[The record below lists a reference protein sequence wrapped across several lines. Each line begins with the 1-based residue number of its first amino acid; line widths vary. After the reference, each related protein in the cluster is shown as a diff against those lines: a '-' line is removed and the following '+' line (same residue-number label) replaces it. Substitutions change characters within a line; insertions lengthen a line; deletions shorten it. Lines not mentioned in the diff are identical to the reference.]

1 MANPRTAALTLAVM
15 ASVALVSPAHAGER
29 TKRVQ
34 YSDLD
39 LSTVQGQE
47 RFKARV
53 LRAVRSVCAQPNPK
67 LAYERLDVKRC
78 EAKSRATAM
87 RKAEQTIARHGGS
100 VKVAI
105 DY

>member
-34 YSDLD
+34 HSDLD

-47 RFKARV
+47 TFKARV
-53 LRAVRSVCAQPNPK
+53 LRAVRSVCSQPT
-67 LAYERLDVKRC
+67 ARVAFERLDRQRC

-87 RKAEQTIARHGGS
+87 RKAEQTIARHGGN
-100 VKVAI
+100 VKVAL